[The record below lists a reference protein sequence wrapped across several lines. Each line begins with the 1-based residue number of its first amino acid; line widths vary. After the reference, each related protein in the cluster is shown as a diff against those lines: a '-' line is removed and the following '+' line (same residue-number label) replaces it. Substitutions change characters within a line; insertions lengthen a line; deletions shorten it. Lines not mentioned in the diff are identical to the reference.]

1 MATIEAWGRKS
12 DSEILKLYIMWLIFY
27 AMCNIS
33 DLIKQVQGL
42 TSVPAERAVSQ
53 GLKACVTQ
61 GSLHVRPV

>member
-42 TSVPAERAVSQ
+42 TSVPVGHVISL
-53 GLKACVTQ
+53 GLKACATP